1 MNWRA
6 LALGSL
12 AIVAAGCCCDDFAG
26 SRDSTA
32 APGDDS
38 GAAASFRLGPI
49 GFQGGRFVV
58 FSKWP
63 DETQSREAAEKD
75 LAERFKV
82 YVADKE
88 TVERLN
94 VSGEF
99 APGDQPPLSGDYTHE
114 RSGALAPKG
123 FVSAIFVPDFPLEP
137 GLSYIGVLR
146 DAKSGKQLA
155 QAFTVEQASA
165 APSSMVRDVYP
176 SSDVLPENLLKFYIH
191 FSEPMRRG
199 EVYQYIDLVD
209 GKGRAVDIPFLEV
222 AEELWNPDGTRLTL
236 FIDPGR
242 VKREVKPLEDVGP
255 AMVEGGR
262 YSLVISSDWPDQ
274 NGAPMKR
281 EFRKEFQVG
290 PPDRAQPDIKQ
301 WQLTLPKAGTRDSLV
316 VDFGESMERALL
328 DRLLWVE
335 NPDGAELKGRIEV
348 SNHEARWEFA
358 PDTPWREGRHRLV
371 ADEWL
376 EDLAGN
382 RIGRPFEVDIFDKVT
397 KRIEV
402 KSVTRTFDVAN

>member
-1 MNWRA
+1 MKPGPIQLLRGRF
-6 LALGSL
+6 L
-12 AIVAAGCCCDDFAG
+12 
-26 SRDSTA
+26 
-32 APGDDS
+32 APG
-38 GAAASFRLGPI
+38 A
-49 GFQGGRFVV
+49 
-58 FSKWP
+58 WP
-63 DETQSREAAEKD
+63 DGKQSREAAEKD

-94 VSGEF
+94 ASGEF
-99 APGDQPPLSGDYTHE
+99 APGDQPPLTGEYSHD

-123 FVSAIFVPDFPLEP
+123 LVRAIFVPDFPLEP
-137 GLSYIGVLR
+137 GLSYIAVLK
-146 DAKSGKQLA
+146 DTKSGKKVA

-165 APSSMVRDVYP
+165 EPTSMVREVYP
-176 SSDVLPENLLKFYIH
+176 SVDLLPENLLKFYIH

-199 EVYQYIDLVD
+199 EVYQYIYLVD
-209 GKGRAVDIPFLEV
+209 ENGRAVDIPFLEV

-255 AMVEGGR
+255 AMVKGGS
-262 YSLVISSDWPDQ
+262 YSLVISKEWPDQ
-274 NGAPMKR
+274 NGASMKQ
-281 EFRKEFQVG
+281 EFRKEFRVG
-290 PPDRAQPDIKQ
+290 PPDRSQPDIKK
-301 WQLTLPKAGTRDSLV
+301 WKLRLPKAGTREPLI

-335 NPDGAELKGRIEV
+335 DSAGKELRGRVAV
-348 SNHEARWEFA
+348 SNHESRWEFA
-358 PDTPWREGRHRLV
+358 PEEPWREGSHRLV

-397 KRIEV
+397 ERIDV
-402 KSVTRTFDVAN
+402 KTVAVSFDVVK